1 MVFCRLMIL
10 LTAMMMP
17 LTAVAASIKSD
28 DSLLERI
35 RFLASD
41 ELAGRGNGSPEA
53 LVAADQ
59 IRDWLLAAGVE
70 PAAETGWFQDFP
82 LSVESFPGMT
92 GRNVLGLV
100 PGQGSLA
107 DRYLVVG
114 AHYDHLGLRYSD
126 DGKTV
131 TGVYNGAEDN
141 ASGVSML
148 VELALQAAANDTPQP
163 RRSILFAA
171 FAGEEIGLLGSRW
184 LVDHLP
190 VPLDQIDLMLNVDSV
205 GRLRQKRLYVGGVGS
220 ATGLRNHVTQV
231 NSTHHFDLQMSEGGW
246 DASDHVS
253 FNTAGVPVLFLF
265 TGPHPQYH
273 SVADTWDLITEAGL
287 QQVSDFAWDLVERM
301 ALLPD
306 HLVYKAVTDLPSGK
320 ASTRGRK
327 RAWLGTI
334 PDFVDDVDGVRL
346 SGVMPN
352 SPAEEAGLSKGDVVT
367 AIGDVVITNLS
378 DLTVALQTHGE
389 GQMVDVRFVRNGE
402 ERVLPVTLRPRP
414 R

>member
-1 MVFCRLMIL
+1 MFSRYLIL
-10 LTAMMMP
+10 LIAMMIP
-17 LTAVAASIKSD
+17 LTAVAASNELG
-28 DSLLERI
+28 DSLLERVQ
-35 RFLASD
+35 FLASD

-53 LVAADQ
+53 LLAATQ
-59 IRDWLLAAGVE
+59 IRDWLMAAGAE
-70 PAAETGWFQDFP
+70 PLTESGWYQDFP
-82 LSVESFPGMT
+82 LSVEHFTGMT

-100 PGQGSLA
+100 PGQGALA
-107 DRYLVVG
+107 DRYLVIG

-126 DGKTV
+126 DGETV
-131 TGVYNGAEDN
+131 TGVYKGAADN
-141 ASGVSML
+141 ASGVSVL
-148 VELALQAAANDTPQP
+148 IELALKAATNDTQQS

-184 LVDHLP
+184 LVDHMP
-190 VPLDQIDLMLNVDSV
+190 IPLDKIDLMLNVDSV
-205 GRLRQKRLYVGGVGS
+205 GRLRQERLYVGGVGS
-220 ATGLRNHVTQV
+220 AVGLRNHVTYV
-231 NSTHHFDLQMSEGGW
+231 NGTYRFDLQMSEGGW

-273 SVADTWDLITEAGL
+273 SVDDTWDLITEPGL
-287 QQVSDFAWDLVERM
+287 QRVSEFAWDFAERIM
-301 ALLPD
+301 LLPD
-306 HLVYKAVTDLPSGK
+306 PLVYKAVTNLSSG
-320 ASTRGRK
+320 AAPARGKK

-352 SPAEEAGLSKGDVVT
+352 SPAEEAGLIKGDVVT
-367 AIGDVVITNLS
+367 AIGEVVITNLS

-389 GQMVDVRFVRNGE
+389 GQMVNVRFVRQDE
-402 ERVLPVTLRPRP
+402 ERILPVTLRPRP